1 MSETAPT
8 LPAVGS
14 IPPDFTLRDHFGADT
29 VLSEFADRTPV
40 VLVFF
45 PLAFTSVCAGELCEL
60 RDNLGVFSA
69 AGVEVFGISVDP
81 MATLRAFADAEQIP
95 FRLLS
100 DFWPHGE
107 VATRYGAFDPTRGT
121 AHRATVLVN
130 NSGRVASTFW
140 SPHGEPRDLGA
151 YRSALAAL

>member
-1 MSETAPT
+1 MSDTAPT

-14 IPPDFTLRDHFGADT
+14 IPPDFSLRDHFGADA
-29 VLSEFADRTPV
+29 VLSEFADRSPV
-40 VLVFF
+40 ALVFF
-45 PLAFTSVCAGELCEL
+45 PLAFTNVCAGELCEL
-60 RDNLGVFSA
+60 RDRLGLFEA

-81 MATLRAFADAEQIP
+81 VATLRAFADAESIP

-107 VATRYGAFDPTRGT
+107 VATRYGAFDPARGT
-121 AHRATVLVN
+121 ALRATVLVN

-140 SPHGEPRDLGA
+140 SPRGEPRDLA
-151 YRSALAAL
+151 TYEKALATL